1 MNLTFQEP
9 TQHYSISSS
18 HPQKLGPN
26 FAVYVE
32 SAQVLKFFMKAEG
45 SRPLEGGIYRWPY
58 MDIAV
63 ALRTGPGDEF
73 VVINR
78 THPTTLLDQLDRVD
92 FDGVDVWAV
101 R

>member
-1 MNLTFQEP
+1 M
-9 TQHYSISSS
+9 
-18 HPQKLGPN
+18 
-26 FAVYVE
+26 
-32 SAQVLKFFMKAEG
+32 LKFYTKAKG
-45 SRPLEGGIYRWPY
+45 SRPLERGRYHWPY

-63 ALRTGPGDEF
+63 AMRRANREEF

-78 THPTTLLDQLDRVD
+78 THPTTLLDQLHRVD